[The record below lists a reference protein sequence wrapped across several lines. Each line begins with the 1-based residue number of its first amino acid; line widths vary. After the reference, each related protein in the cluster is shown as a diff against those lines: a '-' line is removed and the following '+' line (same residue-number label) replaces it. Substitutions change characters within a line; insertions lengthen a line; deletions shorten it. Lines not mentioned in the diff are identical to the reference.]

1 MQRTSK
7 AQRKAQA
14 IALSAKWKGS
24 RITDSVVRVQD
35 TPRHKHGVITLV
47 KR

>member
-1 MQRTSK
+1 MLRLSK

-14 IALSAKWKGS
+14 IALSAKWKGN
-24 RITDSVVRVQD
+24 TVKDSVARVQN